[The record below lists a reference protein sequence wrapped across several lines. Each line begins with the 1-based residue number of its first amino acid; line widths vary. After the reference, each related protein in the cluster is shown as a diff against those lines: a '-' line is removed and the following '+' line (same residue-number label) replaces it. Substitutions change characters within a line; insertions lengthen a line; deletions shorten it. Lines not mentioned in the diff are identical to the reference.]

1 MTIAEEFSSWAISLK
16 AKDVS
21 DKSREVLQFLVK
33 DICGVIVSARN
44 ENYIQSL
51 VNTYKGTGTINS
63 LGHGK
68 KFDLFSAAIIAG
80 TAAHGE
86 DFDDTFEGNPMHV
99 GASMI
104 PALLSA
110 AQKYN
115 LTGEQVLKALAVGSE
130 LICRLALVAPT
141 AMHKQCFHPTAVCGT
156 FGVAAG
162 LSSVLGLTEKQMVS
176 ALGISGSFTSGI
188 IEYLAEGSWTKR
200 VHPGWS
206 ANSGMNATLMAKS
219 DFYGPRT
226 VFEGEHGFFKAFALR
241 EIKRDFSHLTDKLVS
256 RWETENLA
264 FKPYACG
271 TMAQPFVDCAV
282 KLKDRIKDL
291 SQIKSITAK
300 VGEGTVHRLWE
311 PTNEKKKPSTP
322 YSAKFSVPYCVAV
335 GFLRGDAGLNEFNEE
350 SIKDQDIL
358 NLASKV
364 NYEIDPENEYPNNY
378 TGTLIC
384 ETSKGTITENQNC
397 FRGGKKKPL
406 TNEDIQK
413 KYNANLKFSKLNEDE
428 QSKLT
433 KFTDNFFKQP
443 SFENIDFK
451 S

>member
-241 EIKRDFSHLTDKLVS
+241 EIKRDFSHLTDKLGS

-271 TMAQPFVDCAV
+271 TMAQPFVDWCPPKTGRARMV
-282 KLKDRIKDL
+282 CFCTQR
-291 SQIKSITAK
+291 
-300 VGEGTVHRLWE
+300 
-311 PTNEKKKPSTP
+311 
-322 YSAKFSVPYCVAV
+322 VP
-335 GFLRGDAGLNEFNEE
+335 F
-350 SIKDQDIL
+350 
-358 NLASKV
+358 
-364 NYEIDPENEYPNNY
+364 
-378 TGTLIC
+378 
-384 ETSKGTITENQNC
+384 
-397 FRGGKKKPL
+397 
-406 TNEDIQK
+406 
-413 KYNANLKFSKLNEDE
+413 
-428 QSKLT
+428 
-433 KFTDNFFKQP
+433 
-443 SFENIDFK
+443 
-451 S
+451 

>member
-1 MTIAEEFSSWAISLK
+1 MTIAEEFSNWGKDLK
-16 AKDVS
+16 VEDIPT
-21 DKSREVLQFLVK
+21 KSRQTLEFLFK

-44 ENYIQSL
+44 ENYIKSL
-51 VNTYKGTGTINS
+51 VKTYKGSGSFIS

-68 KFDLFSAAIIAG
+68 DFDLFSSAIIGG

-104 PALLSA
+104 PAMLA
-110 AQKYN
+110 ASQKFN
-115 LTGEQVLKALAVGSE
+115 LNGDQILKGLIVGSE

-162 LSSVLGLTEKQMVS
+162 LSSVLDLTEKQMVS
-176 ALGISGSFTSGI
+176 ALGIAGSFTSGI

-206 ANSGMNATLMAKS
+206 ANSGMNAALMAKS

-241 EIKRDFSHLTDKLVS
+241 EIERDFSHLTDRLGS

-264 FKPYACG
+264 FKPFACG
-271 TMAQPFVDCAV
+271 TMAQPFVDCAI
-282 KLKDRIKDL
+282 KLRKKIPDPKKIK
-291 SQIKSITAK
+291 KITAK

-311 PTNEKKKPSTP
+311 PSSEKKKPSTP
-322 YSAKFSVPYCVAV
+322 YSAKFSVPYCVAIS
-335 GFLRGDAGLNEFNEE
+335 FFRGDAGLNEFNEE
-350 SIKDQDIL
+350 SIKDRDVL
-358 NLASKV
+358 ELANKI
-364 NYEIDPENEYPNNY
+364 NYEIDPNNEYPKNY

-384 ETSKGTITENQNC
+384 ETDKGSFTENQNC
-397 FRGGKKKPL
+397 FRGGKKEPL
-406 TNEDIQK
+406 TINDIEK
-413 KYNANLKFSKLNEDE
+413 KYEANVKFSKMSAEEIKNLN
-428 QSKLT
+428 
-433 KFTDNFFKQP
+433 
-443 SFENIDFK
+443 SFISNIFK
-451 S
+451 SPDFSKINF

>member
-1 MTIAEEFSSWAISLK
+1 MTIAEEFSSWAKSLST
-16 AKDVS
+16 KDIS
-21 DKSREVLQFLVK
+21 DKSRQTLEFLFK

-44 ENYIQSL
+44 ENYVQSL
-51 VNTYKGTGTINS
+51 VKTYKGTGSLIS

-68 KFDLFSAAIIAG
+68 DFDMFSAAIIAG

-104 PALLSA
+104 PAMLSA
-110 AQKYN
+110 AQKFN
-115 LTGEQVLKALAVGSE
+115 LSGDQILKGMIVGSE

-162 LSSVLGLTEKQMVS
+162 LSSVLDMSEKQMSS
-176 ALGISGSFTSGI
+176 ALGVAGSFTSGI

-206 ANSGMNATLMAKS
+206 ANSGMNAALMAKS

-226 VFEGEHGFFKAFALR
+226 VFEGEHGFFRAFALR
-241 EIKRDFSHLTDKLVS
+241 EIERDYSHLTDKLGS

-282 KLKDRIKDL
+282 KLKEKVKDPKK
-291 SQIKSITAK
+291 IKSILAK

-311 PTNEKKKPSTP
+311 PSKEKKNPSTP

-335 GFLRGDAGLNEFNEE
+335 GFLRGDAGLSEFNEQ
-350 SIKDQDIL
+350 SIKNKEIL
-358 NLASKV
+358 ELAHKV
-364 NYEIDPENEYPNNY
+364 QYEIDPNDEYPKNY
-378 TGTLIC
+378 TGTLTC
-384 ETSKGTITENQNC
+384 ITEEGEFSEHQPC
-397 FRGGKKKPL
+397 FRGGRKQPL
-406 TNEDIQK
+406 TENDIDK
-413 KYNANLKFSKLNEDE
+413 KFNANLNYSKINETEKNNIKDFIKNIFTKPNFSKI
-428 QSKLT
+428 LT
-433 KFTDNFFKQP
+433 K
-443 SFENIDFK
+443 
-451 S
+451 